1 LHIDVTMRNSQVACI
16 VWTVHVTRTVVL
28 PVSTDEAWELLT
40 DPDELAEW
48 LVDPEGV
55 ERHRV
60 VEEVVEGQRLG
71 FVWWSDDDD
80 PSRVAITVEEAD
92 DGAGALVTVTE
103 TAPVPGWEAR
113 LVDLELRCLTR
124 LAAFA

>member
-1 LHIDVTMRNSQVACI
+1 MRNYTVACI
-16 VWTVHVTRTVVL
+16 VESVHVTRTVVL

-48 LVDPEGV
+48 LEDPEGA

-60 VEEVVEGQRLG
+60 MEEVVEGQRLG

-80 PSRVAITVEEAD
+80 PSRVAITVEEAE
-92 DGAGALVTVTE
+92 DGAGARVTVTE
-103 TAPVPGWEAR
+103 TAPVPEWHGR
-113 LVDLELRCLTR
+113 LLDLELRCLTR
-124 LAAFA
+124 QSAFA

>member
-1 LHIDVTMRNSQVACI
+1 MRNSGVAC
-16 VWTVHVTRTVVL
+16 TVAPVEVTRTVVL
-28 PVSTDEAWELLT
+28 PVTTDEAWELLT

-71 FVWWSDDDD
+71 FVWWSDDED

-103 TAPVPGWEAR
+103 TAPVPEWEAR
-113 LVDLELRCLTR
+113 LVDLELRCLCR
-124 LAAFA
+124 QAAFA

>member
-1 LHIDVTMRNSQVACI
+1 MYRDG
-16 VWTVHVTRTVVL
+16 VHVTRTVVL

-55 ERHRV
+55 ERTRV
-60 VEEVVEGQRLG
+60 VEEVVEGERIG
-71 FVWWSDDDD
+71 FVWWSDDED
-80 PSRVAITVEEAD
+80 PSRVAITIEEAE

-103 TAPVPGWEAR
+103 TAPVPEWNGR
-113 LVDLELRCLTR
+113 LLDLELRCLSR
-124 LAAFA
+124 QAVFA